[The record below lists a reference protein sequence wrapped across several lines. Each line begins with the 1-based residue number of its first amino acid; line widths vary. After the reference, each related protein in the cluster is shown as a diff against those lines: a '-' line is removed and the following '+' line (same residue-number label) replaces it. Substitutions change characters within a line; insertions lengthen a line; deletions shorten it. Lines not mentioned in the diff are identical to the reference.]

1 MDFKTKFSLLGFD
14 TKLLENMGVF
24 GGVLEQYERTIENYS
39 NHN

>member
-14 TKLLENMGVF
+14 TKLLDNTDVF
-24 GGVLEQYERTIENYS
+24 AGVLEQYERPIENYS